1 METYPKLNRTIKP
14 AFKPIL
20 KKVIASAR
28 YFKNKKEVDM
38 WHCVWHEGKPYD
50 YHLCLDNYGKDGEL
64 LYEVDIYSV
73 PIKKNGMLGGLNEL
87 VYLHTHTFPY
97 DPKLFGTKKYKVY
110 MSGWT
115 KTTLEIEA
123 ESEEEAEMF
132 ASTECAF
139 DSTDECIVT
148 EIKEFENE
156 QSI

>member
-20 KKVIASAR
+20 KKDIASAR

-148 EIKEFENE
+148 EIKGE
-156 QSI
+156 S